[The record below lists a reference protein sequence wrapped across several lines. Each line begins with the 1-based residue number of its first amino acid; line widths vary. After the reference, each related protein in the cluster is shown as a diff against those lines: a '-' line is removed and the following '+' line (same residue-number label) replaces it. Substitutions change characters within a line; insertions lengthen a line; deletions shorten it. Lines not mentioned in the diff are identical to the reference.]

1 MSDALEE
8 KLLAEVRASERE
20 IVTVCQTL
28 LQTPSVNGVHDE
40 FKVASKI
47 AAQAQALGLHV
58 LIAGEDLRRPNVIV
72 STAPD
77 GPTGLLLIGHLDTV
91 PTGDEALWKHP
102 PYSGAIA
109 DGRIYG
115 RGAIDTKGGM
125 ASALYALA
133 AIAKH
138 NALERGR
145 AQLICVPDEES
156 GATGTLGIKYLHA
169 NGLLNGLGAIYAYS
183 GSDITLGHRGLLR
196 FQLICE
202 GEAAHTGFHEWQDG
216 EKGANAVTGMAR
228 LLLEIEAIQMP
239 YSTSPYFEEYR
250 TFITPGTMISGG
262 IGASVVPEHCEA
274 LVDTRLTPEYDR
286 IKVEALLES
295 AISRVTTERPKLR
308 FRYDVLNYI
317 PAPISDENAPIFSI
331 LENVVQQ
338 VKGIKP
344 PRLVAGPANEGYL
357 LIERGIPTVCGFGPT
372 GDNAH
377 SLDEYAD
384 VQGLVD
390 AAAIFALTA
399 QRLDSFIIL

>member
-8 KLLAEVRASERE
+8 QLLASVHSFEPE
-20 IVTVCQTL
+20 IVSFCQKL
-28 LQTPSVNGVHDE
+28 LQTPSVNGIHDE
-40 FKVASKI
+40 VDIAEAI

-58 LIAGEDLRRPNVIV
+58 VIAGENPRRPNVII

-91 PTGDEALWKHP
+91 PSGDESLWKHP
-102 PYSGAIA
+102 PYSGTIA

-133 AIAKH
+133 ALVKH
-138 NALERGR
+138 DALEHGR

-169 NGLLNGLGAIYAYS
+169 NGLLSGLGAIYAYS

-196 FQLICE
+196 FRLICE
-202 GEAAHTGFHEWQDG
+202 GEAAHTGFREWQDG

-228 LLLEIEAIQMP
+228 LLIELENIRTP
-239 YSTSPYFEEYR
+239 FSTTPYFEQYR
-250 TFITPGTMISGG
+250 TLLTPGTMISGG
-262 IGASVVPEHCEA
+262 VGAGVVPERCEA

-286 IKVEALLES
+286 ERIEALLKDV
-295 AISRVTTERPKLR
+295 ITRVIAERPKLR

-317 PAPISDENAPIFSI
+317 PAPLSDENAPIFSI
-331 LENVVQQ
+331 LDSVIQEI
-338 VKGIKP
+338 KGLTP
-344 PRLVAGPANEGYL
+344 QRLVAGPANEGYL
-357 LIERGIPTVCGFGPT
+357 LIERGIPTVCGLGPT

-377 SLDEYAD
+377 SVDEYAEI
-384 VQGLVD
+384 QGLVD

-399 QRLDSFIIL
+399 RRLSEHLNP